1 MPPKR
6 RVKKVKKQHGKGVG
20 DIAGKLIQLAK
31 DTKIISKAIN
41 TFAPDSKIAQGV
53 SGAADQLGYG
63 RKKRKQHGRGIFD
76 SLGSVLGSIGHGVG
90 AGGYGLLS
98 GLTGGSR
105 SRVQTYAVNNPMMIR

>member
-6 RVKKVKKQHGKGVG
+6 VKKAKKQIGRGLT
-20 DIAGKLIQLAK
+20 DKLVQLAK

-41 TFAPDSKIAQGV
+41 TFAPDNKIAQG
-53 SGAADQLGYG
+53 AAGVASQLGYG
-63 RKKRKQHGRGIFD
+63 RKKPRKQRGRGLLD
-76 SLGSVLGSIGHGVG
+76 SLGSILGGVGHGIG

-105 SRVQTYAVNNPMMIR
+105 SRVQSYAVNPMMIR

>member
-6 RVKKVKKQHGKGVG
+6 VKKAKRKQSGKGVG
-20 DIAGKLIQLAK
+20 DIAGKLVQLAK

-53 SGAADQLGYG
+53 AGAADQLGYG
-63 RKKRKQHGRGIFD
+63 RKKRKQRGCGIFD

-105 SRVQTYAVNNPMMIR
+105 SRVQTYAVNPMMIR

>member
-6 RVKKVKKQHGKGVG
+6 VMKAKRKQLGKGVG
-20 DIAGKLIQLAK
+20 DIAGKLVQLAK

-63 RKKRKQHGRGIFD
+63 RKKRKQRGKGIFD
-76 SLGSVLGSIGHGVG
+76 ALGSVLGSIGHGVG

-105 SRVQTYAVNNPMMIR
+105 SRVQSYAVNPMMIR